1 MKNKYLK
8 GAHLSERKFKEIL
21 KLFCEDLTATQ
32 IANISDISRVTVNNY
47 LKLIRTHIAKFC
59 EEKNPR
65 YITQGYLPYIPIN
78 GFSMGLESDDGSNR
92 KSLFGLYKKGDLVFA
107 DVMMHPDQKE
117 LIDWAKGKLTGD
129 KSVTLSNDYGY
140 YYAIADFNNYRL
152 YRINQTDKMDSLRG
166 KNYLDEIDFFWGSL
180 KARIA
185 KFRGLSG
192 HTLFLHVKETEFRY
206 NNRNTDLFELLNH
219 IILRR
224 PLHYSKAI

>member
-8 GAHLSERKFKEIL
+8 GAHLSERKFREIL
-21 KLFCEDLTATQ
+21 KLFSEDLTATQ

-65 YITQGYLPYIPIN
+65 YVKQGYMPYIPIN
-78 GFSMGLESDDGSNR
+78 GFSMGLENEDGINR
-92 KSLFGLYKKGDLVFA
+92 KSLFGLYKKDDLVFA
-107 DVMMHPDQKE
+107 DVMLHTDHKE
-117 LIDWAKGKLTGD
+117 LIDWAKGKLSAD
-129 KSVTLSNDYGY
+129 KTASFAEMYGQ

-152 YRINQTDKMDSLRG
+152 YRIIHSDRTELIKG
-166 KNYLDEIDFFWGSL
+166 KTYLDEIDFFWGSL

-206 NNRNTDLFELLNH
+206 NNRNADLFELLNH

>member
-8 GAHLSERKFKEIL
+8 GAHLSERKFREIL

-47 LKLIRTHIAKFC
+47 LKLIRTHIAKYC

-65 YITQGYLPYIPIN
+65 YYTSGFVPFIPLN
-78 GFSMGLESDDGSNR
+78 GFSMSIENDDNNSR
-92 KSLFGLYKKGDLVFA
+92 KALFGLYKKDDRILA
-107 DVMMHPDQKE
+107 DVIMHPQQKE
-117 LIDWAKGKLTGD
+117 VIDWAKGKINGD
-129 KSVTLSNDYGY
+129 KGAELTKAFGHYT
-140 YYAIADFNNYRL
+140 AIADFNNYRL
-152 YRINQTDKMDSLRG
+152 YRVQNNDRPEPVKIKT
-166 KNYLDEIDFFWGSL
+166 YLDEIDFFWGSL

-206 NNRNTDLFELLNH
+206 NNRSADLFELLSF
-219 IILRR
+219 IIQRR

>member
-8 GAHLSERKFKEIL
+8 GAHLSERKFREIL

-47 LKLIRTHIAKFC
+47 LKLIRTHIAKYC

-65 YITQGYLPYIPIN
+65 FYNN
-78 GFSMGLESDDGSNR
+78 GFVPFIPLNGLSLALENDDNTNR
-92 KSLFGLYKKGDLVFA
+92 KALFGIYKKDDRILTDVILQA
-107 DVMMHPDQKE
+107 DYKE
-117 LIDWAKGKLTGD
+117 VIDWAKGKLTGE
-129 KSVTLSNDYGY
+129 KGAALSKMLGHYT
-140 YYAIADFNNYRL
+140 AIADFNNYRL
-152 YRINQTDKMDSLRG
+152 HRIYTDRLESLKG
-166 KNYLDEIDFFWGSL
+166 KSYLDEIDFFWGSL

-206 NNRNTDLFELLNH
+206 NNRNADLFELLSF
-219 IILRR
+219 IIQRR

>member
-8 GAHLSERKFKEIL
+8 GAHLSERKFREIL

-47 LKLIRTHIAKFC
+47 LKLIRTHIARYC

-65 YITQGYLPYIPIN
+65 YYTNGYIPFIPLN
-78 GFSMGLESDDGSNR
+78 GVSLLSENEELSNR
-92 KSLFGLYKKGDLVFA
+92 KSLFGIYKKDERIIA
-107 DVMMHPDQKE
+107 DIIMHPEYKE
-117 LIDWAKGKLTGD
+117 MIDWVKGKFHGERADELR
-129 KSVTLSNDYGY
+129 KLYGHY
-140 YYAIADFNNYRL
+140 NGIADFNNYRL
-152 YRINQTDKMDSLRG
+152 YRVNSDAESPRQRIG
-166 KNYLDEIDFFWGSL
+166 LDEVDFFWGSL

-206 NNRNTDLFELLNH
+206 NNRNTDLFELLSF
-219 IILRR
+219 IIQRR

>member
-8 GAHLSERKFKEIL
+8 GAHLSERKFRELL

-47 LKLIRTHIAKFC
+47 LKLIRTHIARYC

-65 YITQGYLPYIPIN
+65 YYNNGYMPFIPLN
-78 GFSMGLESDDGSNR
+78 GLAIPLENEDISNR
-92 KSLFGLYKKGDLVFA
+92 KALFGICKTNDKIHA
-107 DVMMHPDQKE
+107 DIVTHPNSKE
-117 LIDWAKGKLTGD
+117 VIDWAKGKLNITAAAELN
-129 KSVTLSNDYGY
+129 KMLGY
-140 YYAIADFNNYRL
+140 YAAIADFNNYRL
-152 YRINQTDKMDSLRG
+152 HRLVNEKEFAKQRSH
-166 KNYLDEIDFFWGSL
+166 LDEVDFFWGSL

-206 NNRNTDLFELLNH
+206 NNRNADLFELLSF
-219 IILRR
+219 IIQRR
-224 PLHYSKAI
+224 PLHYTRAI